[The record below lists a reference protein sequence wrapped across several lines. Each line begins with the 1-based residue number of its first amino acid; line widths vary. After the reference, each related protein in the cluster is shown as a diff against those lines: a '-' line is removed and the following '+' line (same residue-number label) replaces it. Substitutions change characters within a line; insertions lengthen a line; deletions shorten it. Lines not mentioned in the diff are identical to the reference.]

1 MTPAIYPSTKVI
13 EAAKDW
19 RVTDKHKSVAHAEIT
34 NASTSDPKVV
44 HRLTEAKKTA
54 ISKHRLS
61 EQKLRAAVDDLARKG
76 VQP

>member
-19 RVTDKHKSVAHAEIT
+19 RATDKHKTVAHAEIA
-34 NASTSDPKVV
+34 NANTTDPKVV
-44 HRLTEAKKTA
+44 GQLVEQKKTA

-76 VQP
+76 AQP